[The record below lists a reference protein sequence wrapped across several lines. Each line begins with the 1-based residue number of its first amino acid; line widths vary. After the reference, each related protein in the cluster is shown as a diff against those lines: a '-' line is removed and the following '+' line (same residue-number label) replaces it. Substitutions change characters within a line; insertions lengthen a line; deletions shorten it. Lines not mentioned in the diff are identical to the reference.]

1 MDVETPARGR
11 DISGDCIKERGGRS
25 TRDNLVGL
33 DPGGVFPFHHDVGL
47 GRPMMSPS
55 ILDALEAVVCQ
66 VVCVAGS

>member
-11 DISGDCIKERGGRS
+11 DRSGDCTKERGGRS

-33 DPGGVFPFHHDVGL
+33 DPGGLCLFHHDLGL

-55 ILDALEAVVCQ
+55 VLDTLEAVVCQ
-66 VVCVAGS
+66 VARVAGS